1 MIPIPIQLA
10 ALPLSPFKQYS
21 EFCQWSNLP
30 VVLLSI
36 AGNRLEVSTTVF
48 TDAVYA
54 DKLLSL
60 DLRLGPHGPDN
71 VLRVARIFMVIN
83 RCTE

>member
-1 MIPIPIQLA
+1 M
-10 ALPLSPFKQYS
+10 
-21 EFCQWSNLP
+21 P
-30 VVLLSI
+30 VVLLSM
-36 AGNRLEVSTTVF
+36 AGNRLEVSTAVF

-71 VLRVARIFMVIN
+71 VLRVARVFMAISVCAK
-83 RCTE
+83 RLREQYSGLERLPKMLFRVT